1 MKTQISKPA
10 HSKAS
15 YSDEYK
21 QQALELWR
29 KSGRRGMPRG
39 QVEYSEVDAR
49 FGARIRLRS

>member
-21 QQALELWR
+21 QQAML
-29 KSGRRGMPRG
+29 RG
-39 QVEYSEVDAR
+39 QVEYSEVQAFTSR
-49 FGARIRLRS
+49 YST